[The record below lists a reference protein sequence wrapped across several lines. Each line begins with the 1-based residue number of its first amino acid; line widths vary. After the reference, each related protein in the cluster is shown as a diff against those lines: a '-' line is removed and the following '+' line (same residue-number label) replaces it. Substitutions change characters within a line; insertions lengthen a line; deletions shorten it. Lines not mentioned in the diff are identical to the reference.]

1 MRRVLPRLLCAL
13 AVTAV
18 LSPTVPGPAYA
29 ASGQLVLNGRV
40 FTDPSGCY
48 RNLNAPLSVQNRT
61 RTVAFVHTTPDCT
74 GPAQMVP
81 AGQSMSAATGHSVHI

>member
-13 AVTAV
+13 AAAALLSTTA
-18 LSPTVPGPAYA
+18 PGPVYA

-48 RNLNAPLSVQNRT
+48 RNLNAPLSVQNHT
-61 RTVAFVHTTPDCT
+61 RTVAFVHTTQDCT
-74 GPAQMVP
+74 GPAQTVP
-81 AGQSMSAATGHSVHI
+81 AGQSVSAASGRSVHI